1 MGQSRLLE
9 WPKIRRLSV
18 LTLVFLFWTTAGYAE
33 EPEIDDMGLPTS
45 CVECHEE
52 TYQSM
57 SATRHAGIG
66 SESDKG
72 ADATCI
78 RCHGP
83 DIEHAVS
90 KQSLSK
96 VIAFSQAAA
105 QAARL
110 GNDVCLECH
119 KEQELFQWYGSVHD
133 SQDNSCAGCHVIHGN
148 DRVMEKREQAAVC
161 YRCHQEVRGQ
171 FLKPYNHPVR
181 EEKLTCSD
189 CHQPHGGR
197 GPSDLNAFT
206 VTESCTNC
214 HPEQRGPF
222 LWEHQPVSESCTLC
236 HNAHGSIERGMLLGR
251 GPHLCQLCHQATSEL
266 RARHSRLALGYSD
279 PYSGAPG
286 PGGGAEGTAR
296 FVLSRN
302 CMNCHVQ
309 VHGSNHPSGAML
321 QR

>member
-1 MGQSRLLE
+1 MKDLSRLVRPE
-9 WPKIRRLSV
+9 SRQWSV
-18 LTLVFLFWTTAGYAE
+18 LTLVFLFWAAAGQAAEPTT
-33 EPEIDDMGLPTS
+33 DDMGLPTS

-52 TYQSM
+52 THQAM
-57 SATRHAGIG
+57 SSTRHGRITDENA
-66 SESDKG
+66 KG
-72 ADATCI
+72 PDATCI

-90 KQSLSK
+90 KQSE
-96 VIAFSQAAA
+96 VIAFSQTSAPTS
-105 QAARL
+105 QE
-110 GNDVCLECH
+110 GNDICLDCH
-119 KEQELFQWYGSVHD
+119 KEQALFHWYGSVHE
-133 SQDNSCAGCHVIHGN
+133 SEDNSCAGCHVVHGK
-148 DRVMEKREQAAVC
+148 DRVLEKREQAVVC

-197 GPSDLNAFT
+197 GPSDLSGFS
-206 VTESCTNC
+206 VTESCTGC

-236 HNAHGSIERGMLLGR
+236 HNAHGSIQPGMLLGR
-251 GPHLCQLCHQATSEL
+251 GPHLCQLCHQPTSEL
-266 RARHSRLALGYSD
+266 QARHSRLALGYSD
-279 PYSGAPG
+279 PYSGTPG
-286 PGGGAEGTAR
+286 PGGSGTGVSR

-321 QR
+321 ER